1 MQMDISSSNDE
12 EDMSMNV
19 ALNRVET
26 LRNFEA
32 VVAGFGMFYAENYFT
47 KSARKEPI
55 MPGYDWIVTTLAILQ
70 NAMKCLG

>member
-1 MQMDISSSNDE
+1 
-12 EDMSMNV
+12 MNV

-32 VVAGFGMFYAENYFT
+32 AVAGFGMFYAENYLT

-55 MPGYDWIVTTLAILQ
+55 MSHYGWVMTTLSDPT
-70 NAMKCLG
+70 

>member
-1 MQMDISSSNDE
+1 
-12 EDMSMNV
+12 MNV

-32 VVAGFGMFYAENYFT
+32 AVAGFGMFYAENYLT

-55 MPGYDWIVTTLAILQ
+55 MSHYDWLMTTLSDPT
-70 NAMKCLG
+70 